1 MECQGHDKHLREKK
15 VWVND
20 ENIIY
25 IYFQISLSKNNVYPQ
40 IGHLSL

>member
-25 IYFQISLSKNNVYPQ
+25 IYELFSNKFK
-40 IGHLSL
+40 